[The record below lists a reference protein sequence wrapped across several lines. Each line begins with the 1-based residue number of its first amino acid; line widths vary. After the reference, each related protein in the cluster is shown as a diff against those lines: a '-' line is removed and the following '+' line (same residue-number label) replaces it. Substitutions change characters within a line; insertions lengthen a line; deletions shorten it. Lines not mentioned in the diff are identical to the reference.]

1 MKVFKPIS
9 RKFAP
14 RVATDATLSLPAD
27 EDESIPAKVDV
38 AVVEM
43 YDEDGWKEWQDSV
56 FVNEFTDEALD
67 TVPGKLK

>member
-9 RKFAP
+9 RKFIP
-14 RVATDATLSLPAD
+14 RVSVDATLSRPAND
-27 EDESIPAKVDV
+27 YESPPSKADV

-56 FVNEFTDEALD
+56 FVNEFTNEALD
-67 TVPGKLK
+67 TVPGELE